1 MGDLVIIV
9 NNEVF
14 TTSLIIAEKTN
25 NSVHSV
31 RELIKTYKSD
41 LEEFGVLSFEM
52 RKPNKNSKG
61 GRPQEIYYL
70 NEQQTTLLLAFMRNS
85 VIVIDFKKKLVKEF
99 YKMKKTLEKIYS
111 MRKTDVW
118 VETRH
123 NQKCVRKE
131 ETDTIKKFVEYS
143 MVQGSENYRKYYTLI
158 TNMENKALFIVKDK
172 FPNLKDVL
180 TTRQLMNS
188 AVCNEIVINA
198 LEEGMENCIH
208 YKEIF
213 QLAKKRVETFAS
225 VMPKTQVPMLEEG
238 KFLVEKEV
246 L

>member
-1 MGDLVIIV
+1 MGDLVIVV

-14 TTSLIIAEKTN
+14 TTSKIISEKTN

-52 RKPNKNSKG
+52 RKPDKKSKG

-85 VIVIDFKKKLVKEF
+85 EIVVDFKKKLVKEF
-99 YKMKKTLEKIYS
+99 YKMKKTLQNIYS
-111 MRKTDVW
+111 MRNTDVW
-118 VETRH
+118 VETRQ
-123 NQKCVRKE
+123 NQKLVRKD
-131 ETDTIKKFVEYS
+131 ETDAIKVFVEYAVS
-143 MVQGSENYRKYYTLI
+143 QGSENAKRYYNLI
-158 TNMENKALFIVKDK
+158 TSMENKALFIVKDK

-180 TTRQLMNS
+180 TPRQLMNS
-188 AVCNEIVINA
+188 SVCNEIVINA
-198 LEEGMENCIH
+198 LEEGMERDMH

-213 QLAKKRVETFAS
+213 KLAKQRVETFAS
-225 VMPKTQVPMLEEG
+225 VMPKTQVPMLE
-238 KFLVEKEV
+238 LKEV
-246 L
+246 E